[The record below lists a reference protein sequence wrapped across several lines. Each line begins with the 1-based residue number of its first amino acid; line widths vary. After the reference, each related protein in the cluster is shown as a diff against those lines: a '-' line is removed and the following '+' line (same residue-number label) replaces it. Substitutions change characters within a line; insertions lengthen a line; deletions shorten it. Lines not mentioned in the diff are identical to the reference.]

1 MSEQVSMSSDAI
13 KYIAEWIIDEV
24 DDYHGKSLHIPK
36 MDSLDDYDESTLAKA
51 IMLAMDAWNGGA
63 RNDVDYRT

>member
-1 MSEQVSMSSDAI
+1 MSEQVSMSSEAI

-24 DDYHGKSLHIPK
+24 DDYNGKSLHVQK

-63 RNDVDYRT
+63 RND